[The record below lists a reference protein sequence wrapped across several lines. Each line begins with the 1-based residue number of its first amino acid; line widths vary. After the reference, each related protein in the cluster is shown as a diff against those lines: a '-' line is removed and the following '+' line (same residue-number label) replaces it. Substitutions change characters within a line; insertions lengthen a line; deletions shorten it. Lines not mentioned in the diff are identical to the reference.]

1 MFDSDNITLTAEGS
15 SALDTEATTNSRS
28 TTGTST
34 AATSI
39 TWTDNEKPANL
50 QDIHGPP
57 SYRSIYTTPPP
68 VKYPYMPSKALEDI
82 PGVSYALELFLASH
96 MVESEDYC
104 NESDVKK
111 ERLYFATGYG
121 LIQCVKALMS
131 YADEASLLLQ
141 EHTKQGN
148 FIATQHR
155 KKAAFFTSRLAGY
168 VVSSL
173 NTTGVGFIRSMTVVE
188 RHAEL
193 VYAESLFEKALLGI
207 VYSGDWLAFIK
218 ETLNMRTTI
227 QVYRTLHKYI
237 NTLDAESVAKGG
249 PAEDPSIDAHF
260 RSGVYLGAGMSSLI
274 LSLLPNKLL
283 TIIEMFGYKGDRA
296 EALELLGRAGG
307 WSKDSDEPRI
317 SAAQEGVRRTIC
329 DMALLIFHLVL
340 SSFTFDGIDV
350 GMAQKIINWNLK
362 RYPDGVFFLFGAGRA
377 SLARSQPLRAISYYT
392 RAMQVQTQYRNLHHI
407 SYWEI
412 AIARMALW
420 HIRGSLEAWEV
431 LQVEATWSK
440 SIYSYGMAVSLL
452 ELADALERAEELESE
467 PKANSNE
474 KARTPSTMREEA
486 TKLMEQ
492 VPGLRQKI
500 AGKSIPLEKFVA
512 RKARKYISQGQR
524 LALPMLELAYLS
536 LAIAH
541 APRNIVET
549 KMITEVDRT
558 LLELE
563 KCKDDHRRYYNGKGY
578 WDDYCLA
585 KLLEGVCK
593 RYLAYPD
600 PDAELDSAQSVSFSD
615 PRGKVAKEAE
625 TAFHA
630 VFEHGPKIEFDHQ
643 IVYQAHYELG
653 RLLACQNDIA
663 GATKHFDLVLSGKH
677 LEVGPSGKKGR
688 YSLENALHMRTHAAL
703 EALHQKRL

>member
-1 MFDSDNITLTAEGS
+1 MFDSDNITFTAEGS
-15 SALDTEATTNSRS
+15 SALDTEATTTPGS

-39 TWTDNEKPANL
+39 TWTDIEKPANL
-50 QDIHGPP
+50 QDIHETP

-141 EHTKQGN
+141 GIEHTKQGN

-237 NTLDAESVAKGG
+237 NTLDAESVARGG

-307 WSKDSDEPRI
+307 WSKDSDEPGV

-420 HIRGSLEAWEV
+420 HIRGSLE
-431 LQVEATWSK
+431 Q
-440 SIYSYGMAVSLL
+440 
-452 ELADALERAEELESE
+452 
-467 PKANSNE
+467 
-474 KARTPSTMREEA
+474 
-486 TKLMEQ
+486 
-492 VPGLRQKI
+492 
-500 AGKSIPLEKFVA
+500 F
-512 RKARKYISQGQR
+512 
-524 LALPMLELAYLS
+524 LP
-536 LAIAH
+536 
-541 APRNIVET
+541 
-549 KMITEVDRT
+549 
-558 LLELE
+558 
-563 KCKDDHRRYYNGKGY
+563 
-578 WDDYCLA
+578 
-585 KLLEGVCK
+585 
-593 RYLAYPD
+593 
-600 PDAELDSAQSVSFSD
+600 
-615 PRGKVAKEAE
+615 
-625 TAFHA
+625 
-630 VFEHGPKIEFDHQ
+630 
-643 IVYQAHYELG
+643 
-653 RLLACQNDIA
+653 
-663 GATKHFDLVLSGKH
+663 
-677 LEVGPSGKKGR
+677 
-688 YSLENALHMRTHAAL
+688 
-703 EALHQKRL
+703 

>member
-1 MFDSDNITLTAEGS
+1 MSEFDKIMFTAKEAS
-15 SALDTEATTNSRS
+15 REATTTPGS
-28 TTGTST
+28 TTGTFT
-34 AATSI
+34 PATSI
-39 TWTDNEKPANL
+39 AGTDIEKL
-50 QDIHGPP
+50 DIP
-57 SYRSIYTTPPP
+57 SFKSVLTSPPP
-68 VKYPYMPSKALEDI
+68 VQYPYRPDQSLKDI
-82 PGVSYALELFLASH
+82 PGISYALELFLASH

-104 NESDVKK
+104 NKSDVNK

-131 YADEASLLLQ
+131 YADEDILSGI

-148 FIATQHR
+148 LIATQHR

-168 VVSSL
+168 VMSSL
-173 NTTGVGFIRSMTVVE
+173 NTTGVGFIRSMTDVE

-227 QVYRTLHKYI
+227 QVYRTLHRYI
-237 NTLDAESVAKGG
+237 NTMDAESVANGG
-249 PAEDPSIDAHF
+249 PTEDPSVDVHF

-274 LSLLPNKLL
+274 LSLLPTKLL

-296 EALELLGRAGG
+296 EALVLLGRAGG
-307 WSKDSDEPRI
+307 WSKDSDEPGV

-340 SSFTFDGIDV
+340 SSFTFDGVDV
-350 GMAQKIINWNLK
+350 GLAQKIINWNLK

-377 SLARSQPLRAISYYT
+377 SLARSQPLRAIGYYT
-392 RAMQVQTQYRNLHHI
+392 RAMEVQTQYRNLHHI
-407 SYWEI
+407 SFWEI

-431 LQVEATWSK
+431 LQEEATWSK

-452 ELADALERAEELESE
+452 ELADALERGEELESE
-467 PKANSNE
+467 PKANSINE
-474 KARTPSTMREEA
+474 KARTPTTMREEA
-486 TKLMEQ
+486 TKLIEQ

-512 RKARKYISQGQR
+512 RKARKYISQDRR
-524 LALPMLELAYLS
+524 LALPMLELAYLA

-541 APRNIVET
+541 APRNVVET
-549 KMITEVDRT
+549 KMIPEVNRT
-558 LLELE
+558 LVALD
-563 KCKDDHRRYYNGKGY
+563 KCKDNTRKYFNGKGF

-593 RYLAYPD
+593 RYVAYPD
-600 PDAELDSAQSVSFSD
+600 PDAEVDSGQVSNVPQD
-615 PRGKVAKEAE
+615 QVARESEA
-625 TAFHA
+625 AFYG

-643 IVYQAHYELG
+643 LVYQAHYELG
-653 RLLACQNDIA
+653 RLLACQDDIA

-677 LEVGPSGKKGR
+677 LEVGPSGRKGR